1 MSRYGWARP
10 GLVRRGTAWHGV
22 AGMGNARKEKIKMV
36 FKYKATKYKVPAQV
50 AGEYLH
56 KLDEDGGLTAER
68 LLDESRPK
76 NALLHGCFEWD
87 NTKAAE
93 AHRLFQARYF
103 IGNIVVAQIEDNP
116 VTPVRAFVNVS
127 DASRA
132 QKALYRPVRAA
143 LSDGASRETVLANAL
158 RELEIFR
165 DKYGALTELTA
176 VIDAIDAVIGGK
188 A

>member
-1 MSRYGWARP
+1 
-10 GLVRRGTAWHGV
+10 
-22 AGMGNARKEKIKMV
+22 MV
-36 FKYKATKYKVPAQV
+36 YKYKATKYKVPAQV

-93 AHRLFQARYF
+93 AHRLWQARYF

-116 VTPVRAFVNVS
+116 VPPVRAFVNVS
-127 DASRA
+127 DAGHA

-143 LSDGASRETVLANAL
+143 LSDSASRETVLANAL

-176 VIDAIDAVIGGK
+176 VIDAIDAVIGGR